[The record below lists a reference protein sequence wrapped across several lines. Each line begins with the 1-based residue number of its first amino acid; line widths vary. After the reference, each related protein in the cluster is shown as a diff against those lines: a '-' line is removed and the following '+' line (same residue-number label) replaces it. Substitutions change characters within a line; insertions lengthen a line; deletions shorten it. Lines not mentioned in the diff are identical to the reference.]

1 MKATLEIPDEMI
13 ERMKALTHSRTDQE
27 AVLAAI
33 TEFDGQHSL
42 EYAVSRL
49 GTFEDFMTGEDL
61 KTQREQE

>member
-1 MKATLEIPDEMI
+1 MI
-13 ERMKALTHSRTDQE
+13 ERMKALTHARTDEE

-49 GTFEDFMTGEDL
+49 GTFDDFMTGEDL
-61 KTQREQE
+61 KAQREQD